1 MGTRY
6 PGWAWYLGYLARRR
20 GKLALIAA
28 CGGVLALSGL
38 PALALI
44 RHIFDTAIPAR
55 DLSAIVLSA
64 AGIMAVRL
72 AAGGLSLA
80 LTDHSARVLRAMTA
94 QIRDDLMGRLHRLR
108 WADIGSV
115 DAARAHG
122 RIVQDT
128 ERLEQ
133 LTQGLVA
140 TTLPSV
146 APLMV
151 YGLVMIGL
159 SWKVALLVAVLAA
172 AARVATW
179 FAARRLRHAIARF
192 QGRFENFH
200 VAAQK
205 AVGMLRATRM
215 HATEPQAQAAFGETT
230 ADLAGAGARMVT
242 AGAANAQINS
252 VVATLLAATAL
263 AAGGIAV
270 SQGSLSLGALA
281 AFLVA
286 ASQANGALNGLM
298 ASLPML
304 LTGHEA
310 LNRLV
315 EFRAIGREEE
325 PGGTAEPDLKR
336 PLIMAGVQFAYDGR
350 PILNGI
356 DLSIEPGAITA
367 LAALNGEGKTT
378 VLDLALG
385 LNRPAAGQIALGG
398 VDYGALDL
406 SALRR
411 AMGVAPQNPLFFRG
425 TVRENILFGRKGVD
439 EADLAWAIRT
449 AALDP
454 VLAALPGGLDAPMGD
469 AGAQLSGG
477 ERQRVALARAL
488 VHRPAFLILDEPS
501 NHLDAATVRLLI
513 ERLFLAPGRP
523 TILMATHDA
532 RLLALAD
539 RVYDL
544 EGGKALAR
552 GPQLQAAL
560 A

>member
-179 FAARRLRHAIARF
+179 
-192 QGRFENFH
+192 
-200 VAAQK
+200 V
-205 AVGMLRATRM
+205 ATRR
-215 HATEPQAQAAFGETT
+215 
-230 ADLAGAGARMVT
+230 DYL
-242 AGAANAQINS
+242 
-252 VVATLLAATAL
+252 ATLSFDYRTSWINAKSI
-263 AAGGIAV
+263 GNIFKCR
-270 SQGSLSLGALA
+270 S
-281 AFLVA
+281 
-286 ASQANGALNGLM
+286 
-298 ASLPML
+298 
-304 LTGHEA
+304 
-310 LNRLV
+310 NRT
-315 EFRAIGREEE
+315 IDWY
-325 PGGTAEPDLKR
+325 PG
-336 PLIMAGVQFAYDGR
+336 
-350 PILNGI
+350 
-356 DLSIEPGAITA
+356 
-367 LAALNGEGKTT
+367 T
-378 VLDLALG
+378 VLFD
-385 LNRPAAGQIALGG
+385 I
-398 VDYGALDL
+398 
-406 SALRR
+406 
-411 AMGVAPQNPLFFRG
+411 
-425 TVRENILFGRKGVD
+425 
-439 EADLAWAIRT
+439 
-449 AALDP
+449 
-454 VLAALPGGLDAPMGD
+454 
-469 AGAQLSGG
+469 
-477 ERQRVALARAL
+477 
-488 VHRPAFLILDEPS
+488 
-501 NHLDAATVRLLI
+501 
-513 ERLFLAPGRP
+513 
-523 TILMATHDA
+523 
-532 RLLALAD
+532 D
-539 RVYDL
+539 RFY
-544 EGGKALAR
+544 
-552 GPQLQAAL
+552 
-560 A
+560 